1 MRKKD
6 LMRLLEE
13 RQERVELLMKRV
25 ESTENLLQTYQKR
38 EQSVVDAMAAARTAA
53 DQLIGEAAKRAE
65 EMVRSA
71 HVQAEALLEKARAE
85 SESLK
90 KRTEIS
96 MAEYQETI
104 LAYNRLIED
113 SAAEAIRSTNR
124 YAELLKSRKLTPSEE
139 YTLRPAGERPHLQ
152 DATDNPA
159 KLMQNIYELQNRDIP
174 EIREIP
180 GLFGRAE
187 SPAPERAAVRPVPDE
202 EDVARPVEIPFLS
215 EQGEA
220 DMPLQEQSPKEEG
233 TLPRVQQFVAENA
246 GAGDGGISLDDLLDE
261 IIEAGDQ

>member
-71 HVQAEALLEKARAE
+71 HAQAEALLEKAREE

-96 MAEYQETI
+96 MAE
-104 LAYNRLIED
+104 LAALPGVTLTASNARDFEIVPEGVDKGKALAELAAQYGITLEECAAVGDSDNDMAMLKAAGLPIAMGNA
-113 SAAEAIRSTNR
+113 SAAVKAAAKRVVASNAEDGVAQAI
-124 YAELLKSRKLTPSEE
+124 LLCLNK
-139 YTLRPAGERPHLQ
+139 
-152 DATDNPA
+152 N
-159 KLMQNIYELQNRDIP
+159 
-174 EIREIP
+174 
-180 GLFGRAE
+180 
-187 SPAPERAAVRPVPDE
+187 
-202 EDVARPVEIPFLS
+202 
-215 EQGEA
+215 
-220 DMPLQEQSPKEEG
+220 
-233 TLPRVQQFVAENA
+233 
-246 GAGDGGISLDDLLDE
+246 
-261 IIEAGDQ
+261 

>member
-71 HVQAEALLEKARAE
+71 HAQAEALLEKARAE

-113 SAAEAIRSTNR
+113 SAAEAIRST
-124 YAELLKSRKLTPSEE
+124 
-139 YTLRPAGERPHLQ
+139 RPEMSMA
-152 DATDNPA
+152 
-159 KLMQNIYELQNRDIP
+159 
-174 EIREIP
+174 
-180 GLFGRAE
+180 
-187 SPAPERAAVRPVPDE
+187 
-202 EDVARPVEIPFLS
+202 
-215 EQGEA
+215 
-220 DMPLQEQSPKEEG
+220 
-233 TLPRVQQFVAENA
+233 
-246 GAGDGGISLDDLLDE
+246 
-261 IIEAGDQ
+261 